1 MLRIQRSPGAVT
13 LVSRFART
21 QALAVLVAALLGGAV
36 ATGRSAPVL
45 AGAFALAAL
54 LLAVLGG
61 RCFHAR
67 FERGRVSV
75 RHPAPLRRDD
85 RALSEFTGT
94 SVETVGDARRRRAE
108 RLARGFA
115 ERAGSEMPAWL
126 RPPDAPGTHDHLRR
140 LVLVARG
147 GEDLPV
153 TAWLRDEDLEPARA
167 EVEALL
173 R

>member
-13 LVSRFART
+13 LVSRFARPVGLGVLVAV
-21 QALAVLVAALLGGAV
+21 ALGGALASARSLPALAAVLVVAAALLALHG
-36 ATGRSAPVL
+36 GRSV
-45 AGAFALAAL
+45 
-54 LLAVLGG
+54 
-61 RCFHAR
+61 RAR

-75 RHPAPLRRDD
+75 RHPIALRRDE
-85 RALSEFTGT
+85 RALAEFTGAA
-94 SVETVGDARRRRAE
+94 VETVGDARRRRAE

-115 ERAGSEMPAWL
+115 DRAGSDMPAWL
-126 RPPDAPGTHDHLRR
+126 KAPDAPGTHDHLRR
-140 LVLVARG
+140 LVLVARR

>member
-1 MLRIQRSPGAVT
+1 MLRLQRSPGAVT
-13 LVSRFART
+13 LVSRFARPH
-21 QALAVLVAALLGGAV
+21 ALAVLAAALVAGAV
-36 ATGRSAPVL
+36 AAARPAPVV
-45 AGAFALAAL
+45 AGALAIAAL

-61 RCFHAR
+61 RCFRAQ

-75 RHPAPLRRDD
+75 RHPSPLRRDD
-85 RALSEFTGT
+85 RALAEFTGAA
-94 SVETVGDARRRRAE
+94 VETVGDARRRRAE

-115 ERAGSEMPAWL
+115 ERAGSEMPEWL
-126 RPPDAPGTHDHLRR
+126 RPPDAPGTHDHLHR
-140 LVLVARG
+140 LVLVARD

>member
-1 MLRIQRSPGAVT
+1 MLRIQRSPGTVT
-13 LVSRFART
+13 LVSRFARA
-21 QALAVLVAALLGGAV
+21 QAVAVLAALLLGGAG
-36 ATGRSAPVL
+36 AGARSTPTL
-45 AGAFALAAL
+45 AGALAITAVV
-54 LLAVLGG
+54 LAVLGG
-61 RCFHAR
+61 RSLRAR

-75 RHPAPLRRDD
+75 RHPAPLRRDE
-85 RALSEFTGT
+85 RALAEFARAA
-94 SVETVGDARRRRAE
+94 VETVGDARRRKAE

-140 LVLVARG
+140 LVLVARQ

-167 EVEALL
+167 EVDAML